1 MPPTLATL
9 VQNSALRLSVLA
21 GHDRLDASVRWA
33 HASELADPTP
43 YMDGGELILFTG
55 LKLDAAD
62 PEVMRAYVGKLV
74 GKGVVGLGFAA
85 GVNYEGVPQALID
98 ACAAADLP
106 LLEVPR
112 RTPFIAISK
121 AVSADIAA
129 EQYRAVTA
137 GFDAQREMTRAALSR
152 EGPSAL
158 LARLASQVDG
168 WAALYDASGTV
179 VATAPAWAVRRAAR
193 FVGDAERLRD
203 RPAPASAVVSEA
215 DSGDDRVELQS
226 IGTGRR
232 AKAVLAVGT
241 AAPLGT
247 AERYAVNSAIA
258 LLTLT
263 TERSRALQEA
273 EQRLGAAVMKMLL
286 VGEGDH
292 ARAVAGQLYGGL
304 LDAPM
309 RVIVAEPASAAA
321 ARYAHE
327 SITAQSGAA
336 RAGFPAQ
343 AGAPVVP
350 ARLASSGPTGYLA
363 RAGEPCGLTDLAAS
377 PGGRSATAATSA
389 PGRAQ
394 TGRAQ
399 GGKSQSGKA
408 SAGKPV
414 AGRPSGAKPAAGKAS
429 AARLSATAHVSSTTG
444 SAAGPRPTTGP
455 ATGQGPA
462 TGHGLTTGH
471 GSATG
476 QEPATGHGLPGGPGS
491 TTGAATG
498 PRPTT
503 GQGPVPGSTGQGPVP
518 GSSTSSGAAA
528 EGLRPAVP
536 KPSTAVSLPA
546 PAPASAASGVVVG
559 PAGGGP
565 QPDARDGGRL
575 DRIVWP
581 LEELA
586 DAVETAAARSG
597 EAVLVVPDGAR
608 LVVLASDGGAAVAA
622 CAEFAATAPSAQPGR
637 RPEGGAEEG
646 LAIGVSAPAGLPA
659 AAVAFK
665 QADQALS
672 VARRRGVP
680 LVEHED
686 VAAGSV
692 LPLLAD
698 DAVRAF
704 ADGLLRSLRE
714 HDANGR
720 GDLVASLRAWLSRHG
735 QWDAAAAELGVHRH
749 TLRYRMRRVEEILGR
764 SLDDPDVRMELWLA
778 LKATS

>member
-1 MPPTLATL
+1 MPPTLAAL
-9 VQNSALRLSVLA
+9 VQNSGLRLSVLA
-21 GHDRLDASVRWA
+21 GHSGLDATVRWA
-33 HASELADPTP
+33 HSSELADPTP

-55 LKLDAAD
+55 LKLDADDRVA
-62 PEVMRAYVGKLV
+62 MRAYVDKLV
-74 GKGVVGLGFAA
+74 SKGVVGLGFAA
-85 GVNYEGVPQALID
+85 GVNYEGVPQALVD
-98 ACAAADLP
+98 ACRGADLP

-129 EQYRAVTA
+129 EQYRAVSA

-168 WAALYDASGTV
+168 WAALYDASGSV
-179 VATAPAWAVRRAAR
+179 VATAPAWAVRRATR

-203 RPAPASAVVSEA
+203 RPAPASAVVSEG
-215 DSGDDRVELQS
+215 DGGDDRVELQS
-226 IGTGRR
+226 IGSGRR

-263 TERSRALQEA
+263 MERSRALQEA
-273 EQRLGAAVMKMLL
+273 EQRLGAAVLKMLL
-286 VGEGDH
+286 VGEGEH

-321 ARYAHE
+321 ARF
-327 SITAQSGAA
+327 AQEGIAA
-336 RAGFPAQ
+336 VQSAQ
-343 AGAPVVP
+343 AAGPPPVPTASAVRPSSPAP
-350 ARLASSGPTGYLA
+350 AGYLA
-363 RAGEPCGLTDLAAS
+363 RAGELCGLTDLAAAAGS
-377 PGGRSATAATSA
+377 PTVVPAASEVARPGGV
-389 PGRAQ
+389 
-394 TGRAQ
+394 
-399 GGKSQSGKA
+399 KA
-408 SAGKPV
+408 SARASAKQSAQSSG
-414 AGRPSGAKPAAGKAS
+414 ARPSTPSTASKQAAGK
-429 AARLSATAHVSSTTG
+429 
-444 SAAGPRPTTGP
+444 PP
-455 ATGQGPA
+455 ATGGRD
-462 TGHGLTTGH
+462 
-471 GSATG
+471 GSA
-476 QEPATGHGLPGGPGS
+476 
-491 TTGAATG
+491 
-498 PRPTT
+498 
-503 GQGPVPGSTGQGPVP
+503 
-518 GSSTSSGAAA
+518 GAAA
-528 EGLRPAVP
+528 G
-536 KPSTAVSLPA
+536 TG
-546 PAPASAASGVVVG
+546 ASAASGVVVG
-559 PAGGGP
+559 TGGP
-565 QPDARDGGRL
+565 QVDPSDSGRL
-575 DRIVWP
+575 SRIVWP

-586 DAVETAAARSG
+586 DAVETAAARNG

-608 LVVLASDGGAAVAA
+608 LVVLASDGGAAVAG
-622 CAEFAATAPSAQPGR
+622 CAEFAGTASAAQPGGR
-637 RPEGGAEEG
+637 SGGGGEEG
-646 LAIGVSAPAGLPA
+646 LAIGVSAPVGLAA

-672 VARRRGVP
+672 VARRRGVA

-704 ADGLLRSLRE
+704 ADGLLRALRE

-778 LKATS
+778 LKATG